1 MIRNPIFRDLEL
13 GQSSASLPHYS
24 RCSSPDRRMASNQ
37 EAASRAQP
45 YQAVTV
51 KQDGLAQ
58 VHPSNRKTA
67 LYPTNDEEGLALR
80 AARKRCLSELVRVGS
95 NPTYTISLRSMAD
108 TLDSMLLDQ
117 GFCLSEAGRYFK
129 EHAGA
134 LRSYGCS
141 CCGDRWRWKKVTRR
155 SPRFGMRSCGPP

>member
-1 MIRNPIFRDLEL
+1 MIRNPIFMDQEL
-13 GQSSASLPHYS
+13 GPTSASLPPS
-24 RCSSPDRRMASNQ
+24 LRCPIPYRNMASNQ
-37 EAASRAQP
+37 EASSRAQP

-95 NPTYTISLRSMAD
+95 NPTYTH
-108 TLDSMLLDQ
+108 
-117 GFCLSEAGRYFK
+117 K
-129 EHAGA
+129 
-134 LRSYGCS
+134 
-141 CCGDRWRWKKVTRR
+141 
-155 SPRFGMRSCGPP
+155 PP